1 MIREIFIM
9 SAEPN
14 SKARKHITECVA
26 ASKCLCCEE
35 KALKRGLCHRCYY
48 KWDQNRKKLGSDA
61 KRAEYDAKLIRIGML
76 LHPQAVRG
84 YKAKNAFSSIADE
97 VA

>member
-1 MIREIFIM
+1 M

-26 ASKCLCCEE
+26 ASKCLCCEG

-48 KWDQNRKKLGSDA
+48 KWNLNRGKLSSNA
-61 KRAEYDAKLIRIGML
+61 KRAEYDAKLIRMGLL
-76 LHPQAVRG
+76 LHPQAVRT